1 MAARD
6 LRVYGADAGRRRSA
20 ELFITTRRF
29 SSFGCTTEYSFL
41 VNTRKLWSVGTIGSP
56 KGPGTSRRQPLVR

>member
-6 LRVYGADAGRRRSA
+6 LWVYGADAGRRRSA

-29 SSFGCTTEYSFL
+29 SSFGYTTEHSFL
-41 VNTRKLWSVGTIGSP
+41 VNTGSF
-56 KGPGTSRRQPLVR
+56 GL